1 MTQPNTK
8 PHTKVHVSVAYH
20 HKTSDI
26 WADLR
31 QRGMLV
37 EVWRLAVERYA
48 AKRNDTLALR
58 PLDRQSIVTDRDA
71 AGADADLITLF
82 KALRYPLRRYPNR
95 WELTI
100 RNLSKKHGFWS
111 RDRSPITSGSGLHKI
126 EEIREKKEEEEKEK
140 YKDSGTPPSASGASA
155 VKANGKARKK
165 TGPDPRAV
173 AAWPAIRA
181 AFESHGKHLSESIGP
196 DRAAIITKRLDE
208 GATESDLVAAVHGYV
223 KGHGGLQSREGFD
236 PGQFFRPS
244 TVFKAEGFSDRVDA
258 GSQPGRSVRPSLRTL
273 IPNMR

>member
-95 WELTI
+95 WEVTI

-126 EEIREKKEEEEKEK
+126 EEIREKKEEKREKREDE
-140 YKDSGTPPSASGASA
+140 YKEPETPAPQAPASPATPAS
-155 VKANGKARKK
+155 KSNGKSRRILIPK
-165 TGPDPRAV
+165 PDLFPGDSMDRLRA
-173 AAWPAIRA
+173 WGDK
-181 AFESHGKHLSESIGP
+181 HGFGQRVLNAGLEVFREWVPVKPPYLRPIE
-196 DRAAIITKRLDE
+196 TWE
-208 GATESDLVAAVHGYV
+208 GAFKKITRDGVADDKIKLTGDAAKPKGLAYAEWT
-223 KGHGGLQSREGFD
+223 GHGDEVAR
-236 PGQFFRPS
+236 
-244 TVFKAEGFSDRVDA
+244 
-258 GSQPGRSVRPSLRTL
+258 
-273 IPNMR
+273 